1 MRIAQLLGLWVIV
14 TLAMTGMTQAA
25 FSDTFGDHD
34 SVGCEANPTGNPIGG
49 GEGYDDIYETGDVI
63 VHNLTELLAALK
75 KAQPGQV
82 LFVPDGLEIDLS
94 GQRTLSIPAGVTLAG
109 TRGKNGSQG
118 ARLFTT
124 TFPRMFSAAGD
135 DIRLTGLRFEGA
147 YAGSD
152 RIAGMA
158 SFLSINHYNNTVDN
172 CEIYN
177 FNSIAIR
184 VGAGALNTHVHHN
197 YIHHCQLTGGGYGVA
212 ADGASDVYIIAN
224 KFDYCRHHLKS
235 TGSPGSGYEGA
246 WNLIMEHANGT
257 HCDMH
262 GGRDRGDGTDIAGDW
277 MHIHHNT
284 FLSPATHVGIR
295 GTPSDG
301 AEIHNNW
308 FARPAED
315 SVRSTGNTRVYNNVW
330 GPDRI
335 PQEHA
340 IQFIDGKLVECS
352 VEQCPYC
359 R

>member
-1 MRIAQLLGLWVIV
+1 MRSVQLLGLSVIV
-14 TLAMTGMTQAA
+14 ILAIIGMAQAA
-25 FSDTFGDHD
+25 FADAFGDHE
-34 SVGCEANPTGNPIGG
+34 SIGCEANPTGNPIGG
-49 GEGYDDIYETGDVI
+49 GDGYDDIYETGDFI
-63 VHNLTELLAALK
+63 VGNLTELLAALK
-75 KAQPGQV
+75 EARPGQV
-82 LFVPDGLEIDLS
+82 IFVPHGIEIDVS
-94 GQRTLSIPAGVTLAG
+94 GRPTLVLPAGVTLAG
-109 TRGKNGSQG
+109 TRGKDGSPG
-118 ARLFTT
+118 ARIFTT
-124 TFPRMFSAAGD
+124 TFPGMFAVGGND
-135 DIRLTGLRFEGA
+135 TRFTGLRFEGP
-147 YAGSD
+147 YAGAE
-152 RIAGMA
+152 RIAGLA
-158 SFLSINHYNNTVDN
+158 RFLSINHCNNTVDN

-177 FNSIAIR
+177 FNSIAIG
-184 VGAGALNTHVHHN
+184 VGTGALNTHVHHN

-212 ADGASDVYIIAN
+212 ADGGSDVRIIAN

-235 TGSPGSGYEGA
+235 SGVPGSGYEGA

-284 FLSPATHVGIR
+284 FLSPLTHVGIR

-340 IQFIDGKLVECS
+340 IHFVDGKSVECA

-359 R
+359 P

>member
-1 MRIAQLLGLWVIV
+1 MRHKQLLGPGLIV
-14 TLAMTGMTQAA
+14 ALLIGGIATMA
-25 FSDTFGDHD
+25 FGDAFADHD
-34 SVGCEANPTGNPIGG
+34 SYGCDANPTGDPIGG
-49 GEGYDDIYETGDVI
+49 GEGYSDIHETGDFVARDLDTLI
-63 VHNLTELLAALK
+63 DALQQ
-75 KAQPGQV
+75 AGPGQIV
-82 LFVPDGLEIDLS
+82 FIPDGVEIDLS
-94 GQRTLSIPAGVTLAG
+94 GRPALTLPAGVTLAG
-109 TRGKNGSQG
+109 TRGRNGSPG

-124 TFPRMFSAAGD
+124 TFPTMLVTDGND
-135 DIRLTGLRFEGA
+135 TRLTGLRFEGP
-147 YAGSD
+147 YAGAD

-158 SFLSINHYNNTVDN
+158 RFMSINHCNNVVDN

-177 FNSIAIR
+177 FNSIAI
-184 VGAGALNTHVHHN
+184 GAGPGALHTLVHHCF
-197 YIHHCQLTGGGYGVA
+197 IHHCQLNGGGYGVA
-212 ADGASDVYIIAN
+212 ADGAGDVRVIAN
-224 KFDYCRHHLKS
+224 RFDYCRHHLKS
-235 TGSPGSGYEGA
+235 SGVPGSGYEAA

-284 FLSPATHVGIR
+284 FLSPIRHVGIR

-308 FARPAED
+308 FARPVDE
-315 SVRSTGNTRVYNNVW
+315 SVASTGNTRAYSNVW

-335 PQEHA
+335 PQDHA
-340 IQFIDGKLVECS
+340 IEFIDGQAVECV